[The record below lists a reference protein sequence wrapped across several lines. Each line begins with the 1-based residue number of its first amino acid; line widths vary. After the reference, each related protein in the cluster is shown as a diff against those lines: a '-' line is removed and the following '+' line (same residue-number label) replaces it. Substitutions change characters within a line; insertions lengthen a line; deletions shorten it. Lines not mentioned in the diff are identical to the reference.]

1 MLHALKP
8 INNGVTSPL
17 EPLFSPDR
25 LLNMPRTLPS
35 PLAPAQDETRGVL
48 AIKPFRRLWNAML
61 FSSLGDWLGLLAT
74 TALAQQLSGG
84 DYATA
89 NFAIAGVFIARL
101 LPAVFLG
108 PIAGVIADR
117 LDRRKLMVSSDVLR
131 TGLYISIPIA
141 HNYFW
146 LYTATILVECV
157 TLFWSPAKDASVPNL
172 VPREKLESA
181 NQVSLL
187 AAYGTAPIAAAL
199 FTFLSLFTS
208 AINAAFSVNT
218 TAVDIALYLNAL
230 SFAFAAFTIW
240 GLREIPKG
248 AAAKHTA
255 ESGIIKSLHE
265 GYKSV
270 SASKIIRGLIVGML
284 GAFIAAGAVI
294 GLARTFVGDLG
305 GGEAA
310 YGVLFG
316 AVFTGLA
323 AGIALGPKVF
333 SQFSRRRLFG
343 ASLTIAGFFL
353 VALAAI
359 PNLVL
364 AVFIVIVLGAFSG
377 ISWVTGFTMLGMEV
391 ADDVRGRTFAYVQS
405 LIRVVLVGVLA
416 IAPLIAAAVG
426 EHTFEFQN
434 TQVSYN
440 GAAVTLAIAGIIA
453 SLIGVISY
461 HHMKD
466 RPNVSLWSDISN
478 ALKGELGSI
487 TGAPTKGVFIVFEG
501 GEGIGKTTQAKLLK
515 AWLEQEGESVVL
527 SREPG
532 GSELGI
538 EIRKILLSHSTGEI
552 SPRAEALLYAA
563 DRAHH
568 VHDVIRPALAQGDVV
583 ISDRYFDSSIAYQ
596 GAGRV
601 LEPGEVA
608 RISRWA
614 TESLFPTLTIII
626 DLPAEIGLARL
637 RNKDRLEAQ
646 PIDFHERVRQ
656 EFLQLALLDPERY
669 FILDGNQSIED
680 THTLIIARVNQIAA
694 LKRNAVADKGALLLR
709 PIRAVNKVV
718 RTTAKRTSVGAT
730 NAVKKSKQAV
740 RKSTTKKP
748 VTKKRSAK

>member
-1 MLHALKP
+1 MA
-8 INNGVTSPL
+8 
-17 EPLFSPDR
+17 
-25 LLNMPRTLPS
+25 RTLPT
-35 PLAPAQDETRGVL
+35 PAAPAQDETRGVL
-48 AIKPFRRLWNAML
+48 AIRPFRKLWNSMV

-74 TALAQQLSGG
+74 TAMAQQLSGG
-84 DYATA
+84 NYARA
-89 NFAIAGVFIARL
+89 NFAIAGVFISRL

-117 LDRRKLMVSSDVLR
+117 LDRRKLMVVCDILR
-131 TGLYISIPIA
+131 TSLYISIPLF

-157 TLFWSPAKDASVPNL
+157 TLFWSPAKEASVPNL
-172 VPREKLESA
+172 VPRDKLESA

-187 AAYGTAPIAAAL
+187 AAYGTAPIAAIV

-208 AINAAFSVNT
+208 AFEALIPNFHT
-218 TAVDIALYLNAL
+218 TAVDIALYVNAA

-240 GLREIPKG
+240 NLKEIPKG
-248 AAAKHTA
+248 AAAKHAADT
-255 ESGIIKSLHE
+255 GILKSLLE
-265 GYKSV
+265 GWKSV
-270 SASKIIRGLIVGML
+270 SGSKLIRGLVLGMV
-284 GAFIAAGAVI
+284 GAFVAAGAVI

-316 AVFTGLA
+316 AVFSGLA
-323 AGIALGPKVF
+323 AGIAFGPKVF
-333 SQFSRRRLFG
+333 AQFSRRRLFG
-343 ASLTIAGFFL
+343 ASLTIAGLFL
-353 VALAAI
+353 VGLAAI

-364 AVFIVIVLGAFSG
+364 AVFTVIALGAFSG
-377 ISWVTGFTMLGMEV
+377 ICWVTGFTMLGMEV
-391 ADDVRGRTFAYVQS
+391 ADDVRGRTFAFVQS

-416 IAPLIAAAVG
+416 LAPLIAAAVG
-426 EHTFEFQN
+426 QHTFKFQH
-434 TQVSYN
+434 TQISYN
-440 GAAVTLAIAGIIA
+440 GAAVTILIAGLFA
-453 SLIGVISY
+453 SVIGAISY
-461 HHMKD
+461 HQMKD
-466 RPNVSLWSDISN
+466 RPNVSLWSDIAN
-478 ALKGELGSI
+478 AIKGELGGI
-487 TGAPTKGVFIVFEG
+487 TGAPTKGTFIVFEG

-515 AWLEQEGESVVL
+515 AWLEQEGEKVVL

-532 GSELGI
+532 GSDLGI

-568 VHDVIRPALAQGDVV
+568 VFSVIRPALAAGEVV

-637 RNKDRLEAQ
+637 QNKDRLESQ
-646 PIDFHERVRQ
+646 PLDFHERVRQ

-669 FILDGNQSIED
+669 FVVDGNQSIDD
-680 THTLIIARVNQIAA
+680 THAAIIARVSEIAA
-694 LKRNAVADKGALLLR
+694 LKRNAREDKGNLLLR
-709 PIRAVNKVV
+709 PIRAANKAV
-718 RTTAKRTSVGAT
+718 RTT
-730 NAVKKSKQAV
+730 VKKASP
-740 RKSTTKKP
+740 KKK
-748 VTKKRSAK
+748 VVKKK

>member
-1 MLHALKP
+1 MA
-8 INNGVTSPL
+8 
-17 EPLFSPDR
+17 
-25 LLNMPRTLPS
+25 RTLPT
-35 PLAPAQDETRGVL
+35 PAAPAQDETRGVL
-48 AIKPFRRLWNAML
+48 AIRPFRKLWNSMV

-74 TALAQQLSGG
+74 TAMAQQLSGG
-84 DYATA
+84 DYAKA
-89 NFAIAGVFIARL
+89 NFAIAGVFISRL

-108 PIAGVIADR
+108 PLAGVIADK
-117 LDRRKLMVSSDVLR
+117 LDRRKLMVICDILR
-131 TGLYISIPIA
+131 TGLYISIPIF

-157 TLFWSPAKDASVPNL
+157 TLFWSPAKEASVPNL

-187 AAYGTAPIAAAL
+187 AAYGTAPIAALL

-208 AINAAFSVNT
+208 AFVALIPNFNA
-218 TAVDIALYLNAL
+218 TAVDIALYVNAA

-240 GLREIPKG
+240 NLKEIPKG
-248 AAAKHTA
+248 AAAKHAADT
-255 ESGIIKSLHE
+255 GILKSLLE
-265 GYKSV
+265 GWKSV
-270 SASKIIRGLIVGML
+270 SGSKIIRGLVVGMV
-284 GAFIAAGAVI
+284 GAFVAAGAVI

-323 AGIALGPKVF
+323 AGIAFGPKVF
-333 SQFSRRRLFG
+333 AQFSRRRLFG
-343 ASLTIAGFFL
+343 ASLTIAGLFL
-353 VALAAI
+353 VGLAAI

-364 AVFIVIVLGAFSG
+364 AVFTVIALGAFSG
-377 ISWVTGFTMLGMEV
+377 ICWVTGFTMLGMEV
-391 ADDVRGRTFAYVQS
+391 ADDVRGRTFAFVQS
-405 LIRVVLVGVLA
+405 LIRVVLVAVLA
-416 IAPLIAAAVG
+416 LAPLIAAAVG

-434 TQVSYN
+434 TQLSYN
-440 GAAVTLAIAGIIA
+440 GASVTILIAGLFA
-453 SLIGVISY
+453 SFIGALSY
-461 HHMKD
+461 HQMKD

-478 ALKGELGSI
+478 AIKGELGGI
-487 TGAPTKGVFIVFEG
+487 TGAPTKGTFIVFEG
-501 GEGIGKTTQAKLLK
+501 GEGIGKSTQAKLLK

-527 SREPG
+527 TREPG
-532 GSELGI
+532 GSDLGI

-568 VHDVIRPALAQGDVV
+568 VFSVIRPALAAGQVV
-583 ISDRYFDSSIAYQ
+583 IGDRYFDSSIAYQ

-637 RNKDRLEAQ
+637 RNKDRLESQ

-669 FILDGNQSIED
+669 FIVDGNKTIEQ
-680 THTLIIARVNQIAA
+680 THSDIITRVSEIAA
-694 LKRNAVADKGALLLR
+694 LKRNAREDKGNLLLR
-709 PIRAVNKVV
+709 PIRAAGK
-718 RTTAKRTSVGAT
+718 
-730 NAVKKSKQAV
+730 AVKRATPKKRA
-740 RKSTTKKP
+740 KTKK
-748 VTKKRSAK
+748 

>member
-1 MLHALKP
+1 MAK
-8 INNGVTSPL
+8 
-17 EPLFSPDR
+17 
-25 LLNMPRTLPS
+25 TLPT
-35 PLAPAQDETRGVL
+35 PAAPAQDVTRGVL
-48 AIKPFRRLWNAML
+48 AIKPFRKLWNSMV

-74 TALAQQLSGG
+74 TAMAQQLSGG

-108 PIAGVIADR
+108 PLAGVIADK
-117 LDRRKLMVSSDVLR
+117 LDRRKLMVTCDILR
-131 TGLYISIPIA
+131 TALYISIPIF

-146 LYTATILVECV
+146 LYTATILVECI
-157 TLFWSPAKDASVPNL
+157 TLFWSPAKEASVPNL
-172 VPREKLESA
+172 VPRERLENA
-181 NQVSLL
+181 NQVTLL
-187 AAYGTAPIAAAL
+187 AAYGTAPIAALL

-208 AINAAFSVNT
+208 AINVTFGINS
-218 TAVDIALYLNAL
+218 TAIDLSLYVNAL

-248 AAAKHTA
+248 AAEKHSA
-255 ESGIIKSLHE
+255 DKGILKSLLE
-265 GYKSV
+265 GWKAV
-270 SASKIIRGLIVGML
+270 SSSKIIRGLIVGMV
-284 GAFIAAGAVI
+284 GAFVAAGAVI

-323 AGIALGPKVF
+323 AGIAFGPKVF
-333 SQFSRRRLFG
+333 AQFSKRRLFG
-343 ASLTIAGFFL
+343 ASLAVSGCFL

-364 AVFIVIVLGAFSG
+364 AVFIVIILGAFSG
-377 ISWVTGFTMLGMEV
+377 ITWVTGFTMLGMEV
-391 ADDVRGRTFAYVQS
+391 ADDVRGRTFAFVQS
-405 LIRVVLVGVLA
+405 LIRVVLVAVLA
-416 IAPLIAAAVG
+416 ISPLIAASIG
-426 EHTFEFQN
+426 QHTFKFQN
-434 TQVSYN
+434 TEIEYN
-440 GAAVTLAIAGIIA
+440 GAAATILIAGVIA
-453 SLIGVISY
+453 SLIGLVSY
-461 HHMKD
+461 KQMKD

-487 TGAPTKGVFIVFEG
+487 TGPPAKGVFIAIEG
-501 GEGIGKTTQAKLLK
+501 GEGIGKSTQSKLLK
-515 AWLEQEGESVVL
+515 AWLEQEGETVVL

-532 GSELGI
+532 GSDLGI

-568 VHDVIRPALAQGDVV
+568 VYSVIRPALAQGDVV

-626 DLPAEIGLARL
+626 DLPPQVGLARL
-637 RNKDRLEAQ
+637 KSKDRLESQ

-656 EFLQLALLDPERY
+656 EFLQLAALDPERY
-669 FILDGNQSIED
+669 VIIDGNQSIED
-680 THTLIIARVNQIAA
+680 THTQIISKVSEIPA
-694 LKRNAVADKGALLLR
+694 LKRNAVEDKGNLLLR
-709 PIRAVNKVV
+709 PIRAAGK
-718 RTTAKRTSVGAT
+718 
-730 NAVKKSKQAV
+730 AVKKAAPKKKTA
-740 RKSTTKKP
+740 TKK
-748 VTKKRSAK
+748 

>member
-1 MLHALKP
+1 
-8 INNGVTSPL
+8 
-17 EPLFSPDR
+17 
-25 LLNMPRTLPS
+25 MPKTLPT
-35 PLAPAQDETRGVL
+35 LAAPAQQVTRGVL
-48 AIKPFRRLWNAML
+48 AIKPFRKLWNSML

-74 TALAQQLSGG
+74 TAMAQQLSGG
-84 DYATA
+84 DYAKA

-108 PIAGVIADR
+108 PIAGVIADK
-117 LDRRKLMVSSDVLR
+117 LDRRKLMVNCDILR
-131 TGLYISIPIA
+131 AALYISIPIA
-141 HNYFW
+141 NNYFW
-146 LYTATILVECV
+146 LYTAMILVECI
-157 TLFWSPAKDASVPNL
+157 TLFWSPAKEASVPNL
-172 VPREKLESA
+172 VPREKLENA

-187 AAYGTAPIAAAL
+187 AAYGTAPVAAAL

-208 AINAAFSVNT
+208 AINAAFSLNV
-218 TAVDIALYLNAL
+218 TAVDLALYANAL

-248 AAAKHTA
+248 AAAKHAA
-255 ESGIIKSLHE
+255 ETGILKSLYE
-265 GYKSV
+265 GWKSV
-270 SASKIIRGLIVGML
+270 SSSKLIRGLIVGMV
-284 GAFIAAGAVI
+284 GAFVAAGAVI

-323 AGIALGPKVF
+323 LGIALGPKVF
-333 SQFSRRRLFG
+333 AQFSRRRLFG
-343 ASLTIAGFFL
+343 ASLTISGAFL
-353 VALAAI
+353 VVLAAI

-364 AVFIVIVLGAFSG
+364 AVFIVVILGAFSG
-377 ISWVTGFTMLGMEV
+377 ITWVTGFTMLGMEV
-391 ADDVRGRTFAYVQS
+391 QDDVRGRTFAFVQS

-416 IAPLIAAAVG
+416 VAPLIAAAVG
-426 EHTFEFQN
+426 QHTFKFQN

-440 GAAVTLAIAGIIA
+440 GAAVTILIAGLFA
-453 SLIGVISY
+453 SLIGFVSY
-461 HHMKD
+461 KQMKD
-466 RPNVSLWSDISN
+466 RPTVSLWSDIVN
-478 ALKGELGSI
+478 AFKGELGSM
-487 TGAPTKGVFIVFEG
+487 TGAPTQGIFIAFEG
-501 GEGIGKTTQAKLLK
+501 GEGIGKSTQSKLLK

-532 GSELGI
+532 GTDLGV

-568 VHDVIRPALAQGDVV
+568 VFSVIRPALAQGEVV

-626 DLPAEIGLARL
+626 DLPAEIGLGRL
-637 RNKDRLEAQ
+637 KSKDRLESQ
-646 PIDFHERVRQ
+646 PIEFHERVRQ
-656 EFLQLALLDPERY
+656 EFLQLAAVDPERY
-669 FILDGNQSIED
+669 FIVNGNQSID
-680 THTLIIARVNQIAA
+680 DIHTAIISRVSQISA
-694 LKRNAVADKGALLLR
+694 LKRNAVEDKGNLLLR
-709 PIRAVNKVV
+709 PIRAAGK
-718 RTTAKRTSVGAT
+718 
-730 NAVKKSKQAV
+730 AVKKAAPK
-740 RKSTTKKP
+740 KKP
-748 VTKKRSAK
+748 AKK

>member
-1 MLHALKP
+1 M
-8 INNGVTSPL
+8 S
-17 EPLFSPDR
+17 
-25 LLNMPRTLPS
+25 RTLPT
-35 PLAPAQDETRGVL
+35 PAAPAQDETRGVL
-48 AIKPFRRLWNAML
+48 AIRPFRKLWNSMV

-84 DYATA
+84 NYSTA

-117 LDRRKLMVSSDVLR
+117 FDRRKLMVTCDILR
-131 TGLYISIPIA
+131 TALYISIPLA
-141 HNYFW
+141 YNYFW

-157 TLFWSPAKDASVPNL
+157 TLFWSPAKEASVPNL

-187 AAYGTAPIAAAL
+187 AAYGTAPIAAVL
-199 FTFLSLFTS
+199 FTLLSLFTS
-208 AINAAFSVNT
+208 AFVAIIPGFSG
-218 TAVDIALYLNAL
+218 TAVDLALYVNAA
-230 SFAFAAFTIW
+230 SFAFAAFTIFN
-240 GLREIPKG
+240 LHEIPKG
-248 AAAKHTA
+248 AASKRTA
-255 ESGIIKSLHE
+255 EIGILKSLVE
-265 GYKSV
+265 GWKSV
-270 SASKIIRGLIVGML
+270 SGSKIIRGLVVGMV

-310 YGVLFG
+310 YGILFG

-323 AGIALGPKVF
+323 GGIALGPKVF
-333 SQFSRRRLFG
+333 GQFSKRRLFG

-353 VALAAI
+353 VGLAAI

-364 AVFIVIVLGAFSG
+364 AVFTVIALGAFSG
-377 ISWVTGFTMLGMEV
+377 VCWVTGFTMLGMEV
-391 ADDVRGRTFAYVQS
+391 ADDVRGRTFAFVQS

-426 EHTFEFQN
+426 RHTFKFRN

-440 GAAVTLAIAGIIA
+440 GASVTILIAGFIA
-453 SLIGVISY
+453 ALIGMISY
-461 HHMKD
+461 RQMKD
-466 RPNVSLWSDISN
+466 RPNVSLWSDIAN

-487 TGAPTKGVFIVFEG
+487 TGAPTKGIFIAFEG
-501 GEGIGKTTQAKLLK
+501 GEGIGKSTQSKLLK
-515 AWLEQEGESVVL
+515 AWLEQEGETVVL

-532 GSELGI
+532 GTDLGV

-568 VHDVIRPALAQGDVV
+568 VFSVIRPALAAGDVV

-637 RNKDRLEAQ
+637 QSKDRLESQ
-646 PIDFHERVRQ
+646 PLDFHERVRQ
-656 EFLQLALLDPERY
+656 EFLQISLLDPERY
-669 FILDGNQSIED
+669 FIVDGKQSID
-680 THTLIIARVNQIAA
+680 DIHTAVIARVSEIST
-694 LKRNAVADKGALLLR
+694 LKRNAREDKGALLLR
-709 PIRAVNKVV
+709 PIRAVNKAV
-718 RTTAKRTSVGAT
+718 RTTAQKTSASAT
-730 NAVKKSKQAV
+730 KAVSKAKPKKKTAA
-740 RKSTTKKP
+740 KK
-748 VTKKRSAK
+748 

>member
-1 MLHALKP
+1 MAK
-8 INNGVTSPL
+8 
-17 EPLFSPDR
+17 
-25 LLNMPRTLPS
+25 TLPT
-35 PLAPAQDETRGVL
+35 PAAPAQDVTRGVL
-48 AIKPFRRLWNAML
+48 AIKPFRKLWNSML

-74 TALAQQLSGG
+74 TAMAQQLSGG

-108 PIAGVIADR
+108 PLAGVIADK
-117 LDRRKLMVSSDVLR
+117 LDRRKLMVTCDILR
-131 TGLYISIPIA
+131 AALYISIPIF

-146 LYTATILVECV
+146 LYTATILVECI
-157 TLFWSPAKDASVPNL
+157 TLFWSPAKEASVPNL
-172 VPREKLESA
+172 VPRERIENA
-181 NQVSLL
+181 NQVTLL
-187 AAYGTAPIAAAL
+187 AAYGTAPIAALL

-208 AINAAFSVNT
+208 AINVTFGINS
-218 TAVDIALYLNAL
+218 TAIDLSLYVNAL

-248 AAAKHTA
+248 AAEKHSA
-255 ESGIIKSLHE
+255 DKGILKSLLE
-265 GYKSV
+265 GWKAV
-270 SASKIIRGLIVGML
+270 SSSKIIRGLIVGMV
-284 GAFIAAGAVI
+284 GAFVAAGAVI

-323 AGIALGPKVF
+323 AGIAFGPKVF
-333 SQFSRRRLFG
+333 AQFSRRRLFG
-343 ASLTIAGFFL
+343 ASLVVSGCFL

-364 AVFIVIVLGAFSG
+364 AVFIVIILGTFSG
-377 ISWVTGFTMLGMEV
+377 ITWVTGFTMLGMEV
-391 ADDVRGRTFAYVQS
+391 ADDVRGRTFAFGQS
-405 LIRVVLVGVLA
+405 LIRVVLVAVLA
-416 IAPLIAAAVG
+416 ISPLIAASIG
-426 EHTFEFQN
+426 QHTFKFQN
-434 TQVSYN
+434 TEIEYN
-440 GAAVTLAIAGIIA
+440 GAAATILIAGVIA
-453 SLIGVISY
+453 SLIGLVSY
-461 HHMKD
+461 KQMKD

-487 TGAPTKGVFIVFEG
+487 TGPPAKGVFIAIEG
-501 GEGIGKTTQAKLLK
+501 GEGIGKSTQSKLLK
-515 AWLEQEGESVVL
+515 AWLEQEGETVVL

-532 GSELGI
+532 GSDLGI

-568 VHDVIRPALAQGDVV
+568 VYSVIRPALAQGDVV

-626 DLPAEIGLARL
+626 DLPPQVGLARL
-637 RNKDRLEAQ
+637 KSKDRLESQ

-656 EFLQLALLDPERY
+656 EFLQLAALDPERY
-669 FILDGNQSIED
+669 VIIDGNQSIED
-680 THTLIIARVNQIAA
+680 THTAIISKVSEIPA
-694 LKRNAVADKGALLLR
+694 LKRNAVEDKGNLLLR
-709 PIRAVNKVV
+709 PIRAAGK
-718 RTTAKRTSVGAT
+718 
-730 NAVKKSKQAV
+730 AVKKATPKKKTA
-740 RKSTTKKP
+740 TKK
-748 VTKKRSAK
+748 